1 MMMRY
6 TAICAGV
13 FVGIFALQSMSE
25 EEIQK
30 LSPTRRPI
38 VQKPLGIG
46 LQGAYHRRA
55 VLLDHF
61 RDHIHICDHKRIAF
75 A

>member
-30 LSPTRRPI
+30 LSPMRRPI

-46 LQGAYHRRA
+46 L
-55 VLLDHF
+55 
-61 RDHIHICDHKRIAF
+61 
-75 A
+75 